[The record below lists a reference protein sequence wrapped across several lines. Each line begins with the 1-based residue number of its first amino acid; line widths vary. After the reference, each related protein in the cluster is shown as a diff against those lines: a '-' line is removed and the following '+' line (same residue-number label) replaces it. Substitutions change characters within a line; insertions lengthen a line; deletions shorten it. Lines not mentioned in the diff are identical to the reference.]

1 MGLISRVSSRTYRF
15 KMSDNKAI
23 VRPIIYGNS
32 SLYFKSARAT
42 DKHTHQW
49 TVYLRPYYKNDPIL
63 SKHMVKKV
71 VFKLHDSFPNNT
83 RTFTEGPPYEVTETG
98 WGEFDVTIKIYWNV
112 EGKQTDRNPL
122 TMYHPLKLFCADT
135 PENVE
140 FTSGMR
146 PHVCEHYDEII
157 FNQPVAAVS
166 RLIQKLPPIPDRLAE
181 YTPKLLP
188 YTESVREKQKAK
200 QAEIDQENGLK
211 NEIIIKKEV
220 IDSELKTDDKTSGK
234 STDSDKKSSKNPD
247 DRESDT
253 KTTEQSVE
261 KPTEKPAEKLAEKPT
276 KNTKPEKS
284 SNKSNKTRNKDKHQ
298 MKPPQKI
305 PEPVIESKTEPA
317 ATRRKRSCTQQAKS
331 LDKED
336 ASSNNVLVGK
346 DELSTE
352 SKTAT
357 PLLNQK
363 TKKLKREST
372 VTVVVPEVPKSEV
385 VQPYEIPL
393 NSDVL
398 LLDPQELLA
407 HNYPVLE
414 EETLNRLTEAR
425 KRIREHIA
433 QLSDELRIKRDM
445 LDALHETL

>member
-1 MGLISRVSSRTYRF
+1 
-15 KMSDNKAI
+15 MSDNKAI

-71 VFKLHDSFPNNT
+71 VFKLHDSYPNNT

-122 TMYHPLKLFCADT
+122 IMYHPLKLFCADT

-166 RLIQKLPPIPDRLAE
+166 RLIQKLPPIPDKLAE
-181 YTPKLLP
+181 YSPKLLP
-188 YTESVREKQKAK
+188 YIESVREEQKAK
-200 QAEIDQENGLK
+200 QAEIDEENGLK
-211 NEIIIKKEV
+211 TEITVKKEV
-220 IDSELKTDDKTSGK
+220 IDSELKPEDKISDITP
-234 STDSDKKSSKNPD
+234 DSDKTAEK
-247 DRESDT
+247 
-253 KTTEQSVE
+253 SVE
-261 KPTEKPAEKLAEKPT
+261 KPVGKTVEKPVEKQIEKPAEKPS

-305 PEPVIESKTEPA
+305 PEPMTESKTEPA

-336 ASSNNVLVGK
+336 AITNNVLVGK

-357 PLLNQK
+357 PTPNQK

-372 VTVVVPEVPKSEV
+372 LTLVVVPEVPESEEV
-385 VQPYEIPL
+385 KPYEIPL

-445 LDALHETL
+445 LDALHEAL